1 MTCFRALENPLSICH
16 VLNSF
21 SLKYSICHSAI
32 FGGSL
37 SWTPSAGT
45 CTMWK
50 TEMWVAILFIYL
62 FVWFCMVGGRCLA
75 YLWNQTFVPFSSWR
89 ETFGMVKPRAVSVW
103 ALWTQLCLLR
113 SPRYNVRESRS
124 LVAMW
129 GTVPGPFLWLPPT
142 APSRKGKNSLLHL
155 KLSLII
161 PPIL

>member
-50 TEMWVAILFIYL
+50 TEMWVAILFIHL
-62 FVWFCMVGGRCLA
+62 FVWFCMVGGRRLA

-89 ETFGMVKPRAVSVW
+89 ETFGMVKPRAVSGPWCVSCGPSCVSW
-103 ALWTQLCLLR
+103 GA
-113 SPRYNVRESRS
+113 PGI
-124 LVAMW
+124 MW
-129 GTVPGPFLWLPPT
+129 GRAGPWWLCKGLSLGPSYGSLPLLLQGKVRRTHSFISNFLW
-142 APSRKGKNSLLHL
+142 
-155 KLSLII
+155 
-161 PPIL
+161 